1 MNSLGVTY
9 DGMPTTGLV
18 KTMKGGSR
26 SEPFIGGWDD
36 GKSIGIVSGPWSRH
50 RRARRS
56 MRGGGAGGLFKSLAK
71 RAGSSIRKK
80 LKSGVGKKVGAVL
93 RKKVGTALRRKVG
106 ANLKKKVGAAIKR
119 RVGAA
124 LKGTVA
130 PALQRKVVG
139 RATSLANKDL
149 SSRAVTK
156 KVDTKVKQAVKRAAI
171 PIKGAARRG
180 KTPTHNELVRRAE
193 RLIYSGANF

>member
-9 DGMPTTGLV
+9 DGMPATGLV

-36 GKSIGIVSGPWSRH
+36 GKSIGIINRPGSP

-56 MRGGGAGGLFKSLAK
+56 MRGGGGVGGLFKGLAK
-71 RAGSSIRKK
+71 RAGSSIGRR
-80 LKSGVGKKVGAVL
+80 LRSGVGKKVGA
-93 RKKVGTALRRKVG
+93 A
-106 ANLKKKVGAAIKR
+106 LKKKVGAALKRKVGAKLKKKMSAAIKQ

-124 LKGTVA
+124 LKGKVA
-130 PALQRKVVG
+130 PALQKKVVG
-139 RATSLANKDL
+139 RATSLANKAL
-149 SSRAVTK
+149 SSRAVAK
-156 KVDTKVKQAVKRAAI
+156 KVDTKVKQAAKRAAI

-180 KTPTHNELVRRAE
+180 ETPTHNELVRRAE

>member
-1 MNSLGVTY
+1 MNSLGVVY
-9 DGMPTTGLV
+9 DGMPATGLV
-18 KTMKGGSR
+18 KTMKGGAR

-36 GKSIGIVSGPWSRH
+36 GKSIGIINRPEPP

-56 MRGGGAGGLFKSLAK
+56 MRSGGVGGLFKGLAK
-71 RAGSSIRKK
+71 RAGSSIGRR
-80 LKSGVGKKVGAVL
+80 LKSGVGKKVGA
-93 RKKVGTALRRKVG
+93 A
-106 ANLKKKVGAAIKR
+106 LKKKVGAALKRKVGAKLKKKMGAAIKQ

-124 LKGTVA
+124 LKGKVA

-139 RATSLANKDL
+139 RATSLANKAL

-171 PIKGAARRG
+171 PIKGAARRS

-193 RLIYSGANF
+193 WLIYSGANF

>member
-9 DGMPTTGLV
+9 DGMPSTGLV

-36 GKSIGIVSGPWSRH
+36 GKSIGIVGESWPRR

-80 LKSGVGKKVGAVL
+80 LKSGVGKKVGAAL
-93 RKKVGTALRRKVG
+93 KKKVGAALKRKVG
-106 ANLKKKVGAAIKR
+106 ANLKKKMGAAIKQ

-124 LKGTVA
+124 LKGKVA
-130 PALQRKVVG
+130 PAVQRRVVG
-139 RATSLANKDL
+139 RATSLANKAL
-149 SSRAVTK
+149 SSKAVTK
-156 KVDTKVKQAVKRAAI
+156 KVDTKVKQAVKKAVI
-171 PIKGAARRG
+171 PIKGAARMG
-180 KTPTHNELVRRAE
+180 KNPTHNELVRRAE